1 MKRTVITLI
10 AAVILPLALNAQ
22 DLKVI
27 SYNIR
32 NSQAKDGTNSWIYR
46 YAATAEM
53 ILDQQADVLGLQEAL
68 PDQVEFIEKNFKEYR
83 SAGVSPVI
91 VYNKKT
97 VSILKS
103 GETEDA
109 SWALV
114 KEKDTGKRFYLV
126 NVDLES
132 VAAAERKAAL
142 GKVLD
147 AVAGINA
154 DALPVVV
161 TGGFYMKPYDSGL
174 ADIEAKM
181 SNARKTAPKT
191 DNTGTYN
198 NWGKNSDIIDHIYIS
213 GFSSCPEYQTVVKRY
228 ADRKFVS
235 DHYPILVLL
244 NF

>member
-1 MKRTVITLI
+1 MTLI

-53 ILDQQADVLGLQEAL
+53 IQDQQADIIGVQEAL
-68 PDQVEFIEKNFKEYR
+68 PDQVEFVEKNFKEYK
-83 SAGVSPVI
+83 SVGVSPVI
-91 VYNKKT
+91 IYNKKT
-97 VSILKS
+97 VSVLKS
-103 GETEDA
+103 KGTENA
-109 SWALV
+109 AWALV
-114 KEKDTGKRFYLV
+114 KDKDTGKKFYIV
-126 NVDLES
+126 NVDMES
-132 VAAAERKAAL
+132 VAAADRKEAL

-147 AVAGINA
+147 IVSEINS
-154 DALPVVV
+154 DNLPVVV
-161 TGGFYMKPYDSGL
+161 TGGFYMKPSDSSL

-198 NWGKNSDIIDHIYIS
+198 NWGKNSDIIDHIYYS
-213 GFSSCPEYQTVVKRY
+213 GFSSCPEYQTVTQRY
-228 ADRKFVS
+228 ANRKFVS
-235 DHYPILVLL
+235 DHFPLMILL